1 MTRCK
6 KNSTRGGSGKYGNFA
21 MNPTLYPS
29 SASYIKGRG
38 CPGTYNNVTAAGG
51 KYSSKPY
58 IPGPNMKGG
67 KPVYC
72 LSSDPIYK
80 NAGGNQITPYG
91 PHGGIYANVQSCS
104 KGGSKRKGGTVA
116 STLIERHGLNAVYKQ
131 RAHDAMKAGRVGPG
145 WPGAAGGGRDA
156 KARKTKKNK
165 SRKTTG
171 SRNRRRQRRGR
182 HSSSRSTS
190 RSSSYSS
197 SLHSDDSDASLDLS
211 IPDSRDGGG
220 KRKTKGFKRGT
231 KSKTH
236 KGKNFE
242 TRKTS
247 KYYRRKFRG
256 LGARD
261 LLAPD
266 FPFVGGS
273 GAGRGVKGYSSFNT
287 SPKNVP
293 TARGPSQAQPYSNE
307 PISFGYSS
315 GAPPNIGPN
324 QSALANP
331 SPHSA
336 YMNCP
341 KNNFVQPN

>member
-6 KNSTRGGSGKYGNFA
+6 NTTRGGSGKYGNFA

-29 SASYIKGRG
+29 SASYVKGRG

-80 NAGGNQITPYG
+80 NSSGNQITPYG
-91 PHGGIYANVQSCS
+91 PHGGIYANVQSCP
-104 KGGSKRKGGTVA
+104 KGGGRGRNVA
-116 STLIERHGLNAVYKQ
+116 DIVNERHGFSAVLKQ
-131 RAHDAMKAGRVGPG
+131 RASDAMKAGRVGPG
-145 WPGAAGGGRDA
+145 WPGGGRDT

-165 SRKTTG
+165 SRKPTG
-171 SRNRRRQRRGR
+171 SRNRRRSRKNRRSS
-182 HSSSRSTS
+182 SSSRS
-190 RSSSYSS
+190 SSIY
-197 SLHSDDSDASLDLS
+197 SDDSDRSLDLS
-211 IPDSRDGGG
+211 LPDSRDGGG
-220 KRKTKGFKRGT
+220 KRKTKKTKKTKGFKRGT
-231 KSKTH
+231 TSKTH

-247 KYYRRKFRG
+247 KYYRRRFRG

-266 FPFVGGS
+266 FTFIGGS

-307 PISFGYSS
+307 PISFGYSA
-315 GAPPNIGPN
+315 GAPPDIGPN

-341 KNNFVQPN
+341 KNNFAQPN